1 MGVGGGGGEGG
12 GGEDWTGLHGLSHEE
27 HIVQETTSS
36 LDVTVGITVGV
47 TDTSSITTSVEKMYK
62 WFVSIVRNWI

>member
-1 MGVGGGGGEGG
+1 
-12 GGEDWTGLHGLSHEE
+12 LSHEE

-36 LDVTVGITVGV
+36 FDVTVGV
-47 TDTSSITTSVEKMYK
+47 TDTSSITTSVDKVYK